1 MRDVL
6 GFFVGLYFLLVAI
19 VFGGGVYGFV
29 SGETAK
35 NTPCPLPENWLGWSA
50 YRAVLWPKTFFDDIK
65 KVDKLADWYFVRY
78 TPDPVT
84 CTRDIAPVGAPAPA
98 APPADADQ

>member
-6 GFFVGLYFLLVAI
+6 GFFVGLYFLLAAI

-35 NTPCPLPENWLGWSA
+35 HTPCPVPENWLGWAA
-50 YRAVLWPKTFFDDIK
+50 YRAALWPKTFFDDIK
-65 KVDKLADWYFVRY
+65 RVTELEDWYFVRY
-78 TPDPVT
+78 TPDPST
-84 CTRDIAPVGAPAPA
+84 CTRDIAPAPA
-98 APPADADQ
+98 ALDAAQ